1 MSRHHYPPS
10 ALIPDYLRAV
20 AGLLLSGG
28 PLLLADPSLLMIYVL
43 AGLATLFSLYGLR
56 TLVRHMWRLEVT
68 ENGVTAAGPFGGSVR
83 WDELSALQLRYF
95 STRRDRTDGWMQLK
109 LRGGNDT
116 LRIESA
122 LSDFAVVV
130 ARAAGEAERRG
141 LALNESTR
149 ANLATLGIGAG
160 ATYREVSSRP

>member
-1 MSRHHYPPS
+1 VSHHNYPRS
-10 ALIPDYLRAV
+10 ALIPDYLRAG

-28 PLLLADPSLLMIYVL
+28 PLFLADPSSLMIYVL
-43 AGLATLFSLYGLR
+43 AGLAALFSLYGMR
-56 TLVRHMWRLEVT
+56 TMVRHMWRLEVT
-68 ENGVTAAGPFGGSVR
+68 EKGVTAAGPFGGSVR

-95 STRRDRTDGWMQLK
+95 STRRDSTDGWMQLK
-109 LRGGNDT
+109 LRGGESS

-141 LALNESTR
+141 LTLNESTR
-149 ANLATLGIGAG
+149 ANLATLDIGAD

>member
-10 ALIPDYLRAV
+10 ALIPDYSRAG

-28 PLLLADPSLLMIYVL
+28 PLLLADPSSLMVYFL
-43 AGLATLFSLYGLR
+43 AGLAALFSLYGLR
-56 TLVRHMWRLEVT
+56 TLVRQMWRLEVT

-95 STRRDRTDGWMQLK
+95 STRRDRGDGWMQLK
-109 LRGGNDT
+109 LRGGDGS
-116 LRIESA
+116 LKIESA
-122 LSDFAVVV
+122 LSDFATVV

-149 ANLATLGIGAG
+149 VNLATFGIGAG
-160 ATYREVSSRP
+160 ASHREASSRP